1 MKAVLRHYGLDE
13 GDCWQLHRLS
23 FEWTGEKPRKGK
35 DFALILSGREKDV
48 PGPTFWAERVGQTV
62 PFRHPVTGKEH
73 SLTVRSIEPQEHEP
87 PEDPGW
93 DYPRHFI
100 ALGYTVTPDIPQE
113 AFSVRDCA
121 PADPARRKPAAPK
134 DQLGGGTAVL
144 FFASRDGEDPSLRMT
159 ASSMRFTP
167 PERITWRIHFHIVS
181 RGEVTVELPGE

>member
-1 MKAVLRHYGLDE
+1 MRAALRHYGLDE
-13 GDCWQLHRLS
+13 GDYWQLWRVS
-23 FEWTGEKPRKGK
+23 FEWAGEKPRKCK
-35 DFALILSGREKDV
+35 DLALILFGEEDV
-48 PGPTFWAERVGQTV
+48 PGPSFQAERAGQTV
-62 PFRHPVTGKEH
+62 PFRHPVTGEEH
-73 SLTVRSIEPQEHEP
+73 ILTVRSIEPQDYDR

-113 AFSVRDCA
+113 EFSVRDCA
-121 PADPARRKPAAPK
+121 PADPARRKPDAPK

-167 PERITWRIHFHIVS
+167 PERVTWRIHFHIVS

>member
-1 MKAVLRHYGLDE
+1 MIL
-13 GDCWQLHRLS
+13 
-23 FEWTGEKPRKGK
+23 FGE
-35 DFALILSGREKDV
+35 EDV
-48 PGPTFWAERVGQTV
+48 PGPSFQAERAGQTV
-62 PFRHPVTGKEH
+62 PFRHPVTGEEH
-73 SLTVRSIEPQEHEP
+73 ILTVRSIEPQDYDR

-93 DYPRHFI
+93 EYPRYFT
-100 ALGYTVTPDIPQE
+100 ALGYTVEPDIPQE

-167 PERITWRIHFHIVS
+167 PERVTWRIHFHIVS